1 VRCSWCEPVLDAF
14 LEGTLSPRKRRGVVE
29 HLRRCESCAAL
40 LAELR
45 VVDALLAT
53 AQWRAEVPTDF
64 TVTVVAATSATPP
77 QVAPRRSLPW
87 LPLAIYLVVAWGLAA
102 AVQLQGRLAG
112 GFFAALDVRARAAGG
127 ALGAA
132 LHVFAPVTP
141 LAAAAVT
148 AILAVDLLLL
158 AALIFGYRRVRPL
171 LAFHLARGNQQP

>member
-1 VRCSWCEPVLDAF
+1 MRCSWCEPLLDAYVEAA
-14 LEGTLSPRKRRGVVE
+14 LPPRKTRNVSE
-29 HLRRCESCAAL
+29 HLRRCVSCTAL

-53 AQWRAEVPTDF
+53 GQWRAEVPSDF
-64 TVTVVAATSATPP
+64 TPAVVAATRLTP
-77 QVAPRRSLPW
+77 QHAPRRVVPW
-87 LPLAIYLVVAWGLAA
+87 FPLAIYLVAAWTLAA
-102 AVQLQGRLAG
+102 VVQLQGRYAN
-112 GFFAALDVRARAAGG
+112 GFFAALGAQARGAAV

-148 AILAVDLLLL
+148 AVLALDLLLL
-158 AALIFGYRRVRPL
+158 AALVFGYRRVRPL

>member
-1 VRCSWCEPVLDAF
+1 VRCSWCEPVLDAY
-14 LEGTLSPRKRRGVVE
+14 LEATLSPRKMHGVAQ
-29 HLRRCESCAAL
+29 HLQRCESCAAL

-53 AQWRAEVPTDF
+53 AQWRAEVPSDF
-64 TVTVVAATSATPP
+64 TLAVVAATNATP
-77 QVAPRRSLPW
+77 QHARPRALPW

-102 AVQLQGRLAG
+102 VVQLQGRFAS
-112 GFFAALDVRARAAGG
+112 GFFAALDDRARDAAA

-132 LHVFAPVTP
+132 VHVFAPVTP

-148 AILAVDLLLL
+148 AVLAVDLLLL
-158 AALIFGYRRVRPL
+158 AGLIFGYRRVRPL

>member
-1 VRCSWCEPVLDAF
+1 VRCSWCEPVLAAY
-14 LEGTLSPRKRRGVVE
+14 LEATLSPRKMHGVAK
-29 HLRRCESCAAL
+29 HLRHCESCAAL

-64 TVTVVAATSATPP
+64 TVAVVAATQATP
-77 QVAPRRSLPW
+77 QHAPRQALPW
-87 LPLAIYLVVAWGLAA
+87 LPLAIYLIVAWALAA
-102 AVQLQGRLAG
+102 VVQLQGHFAN
-112 GFFAALDVRARAAGG
+112 GFFAGLDDRARSAAA

-132 LHVFAPVTP
+132 VHVFAPVTP

-148 AILAVDLLLL
+148 AVLAVDLLLL

>member
-1 VRCSWCEPVLDAF
+1 MRCSWCEPVLDAY
-14 LEGTLSPRKRRGVVE
+14 LEATLSPRKMRGVAE
-29 HLRRCESCAAL
+29 HLRGCDSCAAL

-53 AQWRAEVPTDF
+53 AQWRAEVPADF
-64 TVTVVAATSATPP
+64 TVAVVAAARMTP
-77 QVAPRRSLPW
+77 QHARPRALPW
-87 LPLAIYLVVAWGLAA
+87 LPLAIYLVVAWALAA
-102 AVQLQGRLAG
+102 AVQLQGRYAN
-112 GFFAALDVRARAAGG
+112 GFFSAFDARARDAAA

-141 LAAAAVT
+141 FAAAAVT
-148 AILAVDLLLL
+148 AVLAVDLVLL

>member
-1 VRCSWCEPVLDAF
+1 VRCSWCEPVLDAY
-14 LEGTLSPRKRRGVVE
+14 LEATLSQRKMRGVAR
-29 HLRRCESCAAL
+29 HLRRCESCTAL

-53 AQWRAEVPTDF
+53 AQWRAEVPSDF
-64 TVTVVAATSATPP
+64 TLAVVAATNATP
-77 QVAPRRSLPW
+77 QHARPRAAPW
-87 LPLAIYLVVAWGLAA
+87 LPLALYLVVAWGLAA
-102 AVQLQGRLAG
+102 VVQLQGRFAS
-112 GFFAALDVRARAAGG
+112 GFFAVLDARARDAAA

-141 LAAAAVT
+141 FAAAAVT
-148 AILAVDLLLL
+148 AVLAIDLLLL